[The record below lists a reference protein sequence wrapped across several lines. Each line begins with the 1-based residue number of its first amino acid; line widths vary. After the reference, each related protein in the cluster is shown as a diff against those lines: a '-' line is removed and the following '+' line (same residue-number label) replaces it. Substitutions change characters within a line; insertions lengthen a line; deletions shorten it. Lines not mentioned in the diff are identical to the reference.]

1 MLWCLVLHSM
11 KIRCKWAEVGS
22 LLDVEYHDNEW
33 GVPVH
38 DDTKLFEFL
47 LLETAQ
53 AGLSWSIILKKREAY
68 RKSFDNF
75 DFNKIAQYDQEKHQ
89 ELFVNPSIIRN
100 KSKIQ
105 SVVKNANAF
114 IKVQDQF
121 GTFDSYLWSF
131 VDGVPKQN
139 QWITCEDVPLRT
151 SISDLLSDDLKMR
164 SFIFVGSITCYA
176 MMQAIGM
183 VNDHI
188 ISCFRHNELR

>member
-1 MLWCLVLHSM
+1 M
-11 KIRCKWAEVGS
+11 KIRCKWTEVGS

-75 DFNKIAQYDQEKHQ
+75 DVNKIAQYDQEKLQ

-188 ISCFRHNELR
+188 ISCFRRNELR

>member
-1 MLWCLVLHSM
+1 M
-11 KIRCKWAEVGS
+11 KIRCKWAEVGT

-38 DDTKLFEFL
+38 DDNKLFEFL

-53 AGLSWSIILKKREAY
+53 AGLSWSIVLKKRQAY

-75 DFNKIAQYDQEKHQ
+75 DVNKIAQYGHEKLQ

-105 SVVKNANAF
+105 SVVINANAF
-114 IKVQDQF
+114 IKIQNQF

-131 VDGVPKQN
+131 VNGVPIQN
-139 QWITCEDVPLRT
+139 QWINCEDVPSRT
-151 SISDLLSDDLKMR
+151 KISDILSDDLKKR
-164 SFIFVGSITCYA
+164 NFKFVGSVTCYA
-176 MMQAIGM
+176 IMQAIGM
-183 VNDHI
+183 VNDHVT
-188 ISCFRHNELR
+188 SCFRYDDLR

>member
-1 MLWCLVLHSM
+1 M

-68 RKSFDNF
+68 RKSFDDF
-75 DFNKIAQYDQEKHQ
+75 DANKIAQYDQEKLQ
-89 ELFVNPSIIRN
+89 ELFVNPSVIRN
-100 KSKIQ
+100 KSKIH

-114 IKVQDQF
+114 IKVRDQF

-139 QWITCEDVPLRT
+139 QWINSEDVPLRT
-151 SISDLLSDDLKMR
+151 PISDLLSDDLKMR
-164 SFIFVGSITCYA
+164 NFIFVGSITCYA

>member
-1 MLWCLVLHSM
+1 M
-11 KIRCKWAEVGS
+11 KIRCKWAEEGT
-22 LLDVEYHDNEW
+22 LLDVKYHDNEW

-38 DDTKLFEFL
+38 DDNKLFEFL

-68 RKSFDNF
+68 RESFDNF
-75 DFNKIAQYDQEKHQ
+75 DVNKIAQYDQEKLQ
-89 ELFVNPSIIRN
+89 ELFVNSSIIRN

-131 VDGVPKQN
+131 VDGVPIQN
-139 QWITCEDVPLRT
+139 QWINYEDVPSRT
-151 SISDLLSDDLKMR
+151 KISDKLSDDLKKR
-164 SFIFVGSITCYA
+164 SFKFVGSVTCYA
-176 MMQAIGM
+176 IMQAIGM
-183 VNDHI
+183 VNDHVT
-188 ISCFRHNELR
+188 SCFRHDELR

>member
-1 MLWCLVLHSM
+1 MLWCLVLYSM
-11 KIRCKWAEVGS
+11 KIRCKWTEVGS

-75 DFNKIAQYDQEKHQ
+75 DVNKIAQYDQEKLQ